1 MGIVFITGGARSG
14 KSRFA
19 EKKAREAG
27 NRVVYI
33 ATAQALDEEMA
44 HRISVHRQRRPGTW
58 KTIEEP
64 RHLSRV
70 LNEISKDA
78 DISEYDA
85 VLIDCMALLTSNW
98 VCSAEIGEIKQQEA
112 LRKALL
118 QEIENTISAA
128 RVLEKKVI
136 IVSNEV
142 GLGLVPEYPLGR
154 IYRDLLGEINQ
165 ILAAAAD
172 EVYFLVSGIPIK
184 LK

>member
-1 MGIVFITGGARSG
+1 LSIVFITGGARSG

-19 EKKAREAG
+19 EKLAREAG
-27 NRVVYI
+27 IRVVYI

-44 HRISVHRQRRPGTW
+44 HRISIHRQRRPETW

-64 RHLSRV
+64 LHLSKV
-70 LNEISKDA
+70 LSEICGDA
-78 DISEYDA
+78 DFSKYDA
-85 VLIDCMALLTSNW
+85 VLVDCMALFTSNW
-98 VCSAEIGEIKQQEA
+98 ICSAEIEGIEQQES

-118 QEIENTISAA
+118 QEIENAISAA

-142 GLGLVPEYPLGR
+142 GMGLVPEYPLGR

-165 ILAAAAD
+165 MLAAAAD
-172 EVYFLVSGIPIK
+172 EVYFLVSGIPMK